1 MNSRYRPNAR
11 RLLLYLCIL
20 ILLSWLVP
28 SLIGVERY
36 RHRLEAGLQGALRRP
51 VTFGAISFRL
61 LPRPG
66 FVIDNVVVQ
75 EDPAFGAEPFALVDR
90 LVCDLGWANLWRPGL
105 DIARLR
111 LEQPSLNIVRN
122 ARGEWNLE
130 DFLPKLGVFGPAR
143 SLDRGSGSPRGD
155 LGLEIADG
163 RINLKVGADKK
174 PIAVAD
180 VRGRLEFSASRALV
194 ELRLV
199 GNPLR
204 TDLSVPT
211 PGEVELEGRWALR
224 QDQTG
229 LQEVRLRTRRTM
241 LYNWIPLLTGR
252 NPEIYGLVDLETR
265 LSGSLRHLQVE
276 GEATL
281 SDLHRWEQLP
291 PAEAFTCALR
301 WRGQF
306 DRDRGRIAFENV
318 ETSFADSQLR
328 LTGVVEDI
336 GNSLRLDLV
345 MALERARLEDLMVL
359 GRRLGGYSGRFGI
372 TGQAEGLLTVRG
384 PWRERRYGGILTARD
399 VRLATPS
406 GSFPV
411 SELVVRVDRRGI
423 RLAPA
428 RLTLAPRVELVVEGL
443 LDVAAPRPHYGFI
456 FSVKAMPLRDLVR
469 FGRAAGLHAVDNVD
483 AQGIGTVTFRLAG
496 SAWPLAAPTLNGAG
510 ELRAA
515 RVSVPGLKEPLN
527 VPQARILVTGERVVI
542 EPVVAVMGTSVF
554 KGRLAR
560 KTGSGQPWDFNVH
573 VNHLEVEEAL
583 QWFDVLGRRRN
594 LPLIE
599 FLPGIGSLNF
609 RRTSVSNPFARWN
622 AKGQFSA
629 SLVSYRAVVLKDF
642 RSTVTIANNVVRLSG
657 ASFRTGEGKG
667 SASTRLDLGAD
678 PVQLAGDLNLRAV
691 RLQSLVRILPPALKQ
706 AHGLVSAR
714 GAFVTEGRS
723 WQEWADN
730 LQGQTH
736 LQLEH
741 VSFGDFDPL
750 GALARARFGEGFEPS
765 HAETGIRTA
774 SFTLRV
780 RNRRASW
787 EDQELDV
794 SGVKLKL
801 SGSYSF
807 DKKLDLSL
815 EGELRSAKRRWA
827 GAEPSAAARGPVRLR
842 LSGPIGRLAVEPQTE
857 ALRAAP

>member
-20 ILLSWLVP
+20 ILLGWLVP
-28 SLIGVERY
+28 SLVGVERY
-36 RHRLEAGLQGALRRP
+36 RHRLEAGLQEALKRP

-90 LVCDLGWANLWRPGL
+90 IVCDLGWGNLWRPGL
-105 DIARLR
+105 DIAQLR
-111 LEQPSLNIVRN
+111 LERPTLNIVRS

-130 DFLPKLGVFGPAR
+130 DFLPKLGVFGPPAN
-143 SLDRGSGSPRGD
+143 LDRGSGRPRGD

-163 RINLKVGADKK
+163 RINFKAGADKK
-174 PIAVAD
+174 PVAVTD
-180 VRGRLEFSASRALV
+180 VRGRMDFNAHQALV
-194 ELRLV
+194 EFRLV
-199 GNPLR
+199 GNPVR

-211 PGEVELEGRWALR
+211 PGEVELEGRWAPG
-224 QDQTG
+224 QDKAG
-229 LQEVRLRTRRTM
+229 RQEVRLRARRAM
-241 LYNWIPLLTGR
+241 LYNWVPLLSGR
-252 NPEIYGLVDLETR
+252 NPEIYGRVDLEVR
-265 LSGSLRHLQVE
+265 LSGSRRLLHVE

-281 SDLHRWEQLP
+281 SELHRWEQLP
-291 PAEAFTCALR
+291 PAEPFTCAVR

-318 ETSFADSQLR
+318 ETSFADSRLR
-328 LTGVVEDI
+328 LTGVVEGI
-336 GNSLRLDLV
+336 GNSPSLDLV

-372 TGQAEGLLTVRG
+372 TGRAEGLLTVRG

-411 SELVVRVDRRGI
+411 SEVVVSIDRRGV

-443 LDVAAPRPHYGFI
+443 LDAAAPQPHYAFA
-456 FSVKAMPLRDLVR
+456 FSVKAVPLRDLVR

-483 AQGIGTVTFRLAG
+483 AQGIGTGTFHLAG

-527 VPQARILVTGERVVI
+527 VPQARILVTRERVVVD
-542 EPVVAVMGTSVF
+542 PVVAVMGTSLF

-560 KTGSGQPWDFNVH
+560 KTGPGQPWDFDVH

-599 FLPGIGSLNF
+599 FLPGIGSLDF

-642 RSTVTIANNVVRLSG
+642 RSAVTIANNVVRLSS
-657 ASFRTGEGKG
+657 ASFRAGEGKG
-667 SASTRLDLGAD
+667 HGAARLDLGAD

-691 RLQSLVRILPPALKQ
+691 KLQSLVRILPPTLRQ
-706 AHGLVSAR
+706 MHGLVSAK
-714 GAFVTEGRS
+714 GAFVTGGRS

-736 LQLEH
+736 LHVEH
-741 VSFGDFDPL
+741 ASFGDFDPL
-750 GALARARFGEGFEPS
+750 QALARARFGEGFEPS
-765 HAETGIRTA
+765 RAETGIH
-774 SFTLRV
+774 SVSVVLRV
-780 RNRRASW
+780 RSRRASW
-787 EDQELDV
+787 EAQELEI
-794 SGVKLKL
+794 SGARLTL

-815 EGELRSAKRRWA
+815 EADLRPVKRRWA
-827 GAEPSAAARGPVRLR
+827 GVGPPAAARGQVSLR
-842 LSGPIGRLAVEPQTE
+842 LSGPIDHLAVEPETE
-857 ALRAAP
+857 ALRPAP